1 MSKTVRKAIKGP
13 DTLTGSPDHVRR
25 IGRNQSTGGGLHPAW
40 IAFIGHCR
48 ELDFG
53 EISQLK
59 VQDGLPVMAEETKR
73 KIKFV

>member
-1 MSKTVRKAIKGP
+1 MVKPMQKAGRNPEHIRGISRHQN
-13 DTLTGSPDHVRR
+13 TGS
-25 IGRNQSTGGGLHPAW
+25 GLHPAW
-40 IAFIGHCR
+40 RAFIRHCQ
-48 ELDFG
+48 EMGFG